1 MGTTVFLQP
10 ERIIGRRDP
19 MIYGHFLEHFHREI
33 YGGVY
38 DPGSPLA
45 DSGGMRTDVIEA
57 IRRIKPEVIRW
68 PGGCF
73 ASAYHWQHGVGP
85 KRQPYFDKAWRVEES
100 NAFGTDEFVS
110 FCREVEAEPYICTN
124 AGTGSPQ
131 EMSDWVEYCN
141 LEKGGRWASR
151 RIENGHA
158 RPFGVKYWSIGNEN
172 YLGGEM
178 GSKSLAE
185 WGSYVRESAKMMKR
199 VDPSIEIAAA
209 GVATDWYYRTQ
220 RAFHSAA
227 DWNLKLLKEAGD
239 YLDWISIHS
248 YWDRRYRT
256 ERVNSPYEECMVYT
270 LDIEN
275 RILFTRYALGL
286 AGYLGKIRIAYDEW
300 NLRGWYHP
308 YVDSST
314 EDYLTPRD
322 ENDINSTYTMADAIF
337 AACFLNQCL
346 KHCDLVGMANF
357 SPAVNA
363 RGAIFTHESG
373 IVLRSTYRVFE
384 LFTKYM
390 GEIVVDSWISDNESF
405 DVEIDS
411 QPVQV
416 PALDCV
422 ATKRQDT
429 GEICLSVVNRN
440 PEKAAELSI
449 DVPGEPAIKKA
460 KFYTVSSSDK
470 NDYNDI
476 DRPDDVRIV
485 ESKPL
490 SARDRRWS
498 VELPAHSVSVVVLA
512 SPSR

>member
-10 ERIIGRRDP
+10 ERIIGRRAP

-45 DSGGMRTDVIEA
+45 DSDGMRTDVIEA
-57 IRRIKPEVIRW
+57 IRRIKPSVIRW

-73 ASAYHWQHGVGP
+73 ASAYHWQHGVGL

-110 FCREVEAEPYICTN
+110 FCRKVEAKPYICTN
-124 AGTGSPQ
+124 AGTGSPE
-131 EMSDWVEYCN
+131 EMSEWVEYCN

-185 WGSYVRESAKMMKR
+185 WGFYVRESAKMMKR

-209 GVATDWYYRTQ
+209 GVATDWYYRMH
-220 RAFHSAA
+220 RASHSAA
-227 DWNLKLLKEAGD
+227 EWNLKLLKEAGD

-256 ERVNSPYEECMVYT
+256 ERINSPYEECMAYT
-270 LDIEN
+270 LDIES
-275 RILFTRYALGL
+275 RILLAKYALGL
-286 AGYLGKIRIAYDEW
+286 AGYLGKIRIAFDEW

-308 YVDSST
+308 YVDSAT

-322 ENDINSTYTMADAIF
+322 ENDINSTYTMADAVF

-357 SPAVNA
+357 SPTVNA
-363 RGAIFTHESG
+363 RGAIFTHENG
-373 IVLRSTYRVFE
+373 IVLRSTYHVFE
-384 LFTKYM
+384 LYTNYM
-390 GEIVVDSWISDNESF
+390 GDSVVDSWISNNESF
-405 DVEIDS
+405 EVEIDS
-411 QPVQV
+411 KPVRV

-429 GEICLSVVNRN
+429 GEICLSVVNRD
-440 PEKAAELSI
+440 PSKEIELNIELAHTSRVRSNKI
-449 DVPGEPAIKKA
+449 FSVIGSNRD
-460 KFYTVSSSDK
+460 S
-470 NDYNDI
+470 YNGT
-476 DRPDDVRIV
+476 DRPDDVKIA
-485 ESKPL
+485 EAAAPSKANHGL
-490 SARDRRWS
+490 SMK
-498 VELPAHSVSVVVLA
+498 AHPHSISVVVLDTE
-512 SPSR
+512 S